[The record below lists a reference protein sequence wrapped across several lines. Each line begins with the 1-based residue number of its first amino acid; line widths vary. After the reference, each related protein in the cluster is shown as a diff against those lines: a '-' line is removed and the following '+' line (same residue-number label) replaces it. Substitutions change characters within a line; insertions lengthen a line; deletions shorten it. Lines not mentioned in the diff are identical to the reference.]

1 LIKYVEEGSI
11 LPTIVTTKKSWRKK
25 FKEADRLGLRKI
37 ALFLTFLKKDER
49 PELYSLLTKSK
60 IEEIPFV
67 HIRGDFDLKEMDFL
81 AKEYG
86 ARIFN
91 THPGE
96 PHPNIRRYYPK
107 IFVENIFG
115 FKKKEF
121 NRYPGVCIDFSHLE
135 NDRRM
140 YPKRYKLALEF
151 INSHKIGCNHIGAIW
166 KKMSFNKS
174 ADEYRCDS
182 HFLKKLSDLDYL
194 KNYPERYF
202 SDYVAIELENNLIT
216 QLKIKEYILKM
227 FS

>member
-1 LIKYVEEGSI
+1 MEEGAI
-11 LPTIVTTKKSWRKK
+11 LPTIVTTRKSWRKK
-25 FKEADRLGLRKI
+25 FKEADRLGLKKI
-37 ALFLTFLKKDER
+37 ALFPTFLSKPER
-49 PELYSLLTKSK
+49 PEFYALLAKSK

-86 ARIFN
+86 TKVFN

-96 PHPNIRRYYPK
+96 PHPDISRYYSK

-115 FKKKEF
+115 FKEKEF
-121 NRYPGVCIDFSHLE
+121 KRYPGVAVDFSHLE

-140 YPKRYKLALEF
+140 YPERYKLALEA

-166 KKMSFNKS
+166 KKVRFNENAKE
-174 ADEYRCDS
+174 DRCDS
-182 HFLKKLSDLDYL
+182 HFMRRLSDLDYL
-194 KNYPERYF
+194 KIYPKRYF
-202 SDYVAIELENNLIT
+202 SDYVAIELENSLKT
-216 QLKIKEYILKM
+216 QLKIKDYILKM